1 VREINRIVFTV
12 VVLYATAAF
21 AGDSG
26 DGRLQIIKLELDELG
41 KYRACSWGDTRYD
54 GYPKYYYDTPTGN
67 FRVWYVLEGPN
78 ALHDQQDRDRNGFP
92 DVVEWVGTNFEW
104 SFYNTQADNWFYH
117 PDPREGQYL
126 PIRDHYPAL
135 NWPGED
141 EDYGG
146 DNRWDVYCGELTG
159 GLVGISY
166 AFGPFPASARNCY
179 SAYFN
184 VSNAYDE
191 YDSPRIAAS
200 LWGAAVTY
208 MFDAAET
215 SETLIQRWFVSGT
228 KSWLMDH
235 IYKPK
240 SPDVPGGAFFK
251 SLFDDPLA
259 PLTQHATP
267 FIYFLED
274 WSNRYWVSPAWRP
287 RPAGDEPLIRS
298 VWRASSKGDAW
309 YTGEPE
315 LDRSSE
321 EAVSFV
327 IDDHN
332 RSSAFAEGRAFK
344 DAFELFTA
352 WNWFTGDRDDGL
364 HYRYGAK
371 YPTLQPQNVWAAY
384 PVVNFEPGPGGL
396 MNYLGAGYYRF
407 DSPPPWRAAVFRVK
421 AAAGNK
427 PASKD
432 WGGWVA
438 VTKDGSTWTDLD
450 GSPGAASPLFSPGDK
465 CILRIENPS
474 QYQSITTVVNCPAYE
489 GTELNFKYSFLAA
502 DDSRPPAIAVAVA
515 RPQANP
521 ASLKILLGA
530 DEKLFGA
537 EADVVFEK
545 RGEPEVSRKRVEF
558 AAAKPGYAYVAAYD
572 INGGAAGE
580 GFVDWRGA
588 DVDGNV
594 VSGQKYFAA
603 GFLAARG
610 GTVGGERASLKLP
623 AGALAGPTLFS
634 IVPASRQ
641 PTAAAAAAA
650 ARAGAEEATV
660 ETVGPAYEYGP
671 EWARLAAPLEVALSY
686 EGLEV
691 SREDCLSVYRWTG
704 SGWED
709 LGGTIDKRNRR
720 VVAVADRP
728 GEFVLG
734 YGEKKN
740 TTPPSGKPM
749 SFGLFQNYPNPARD
763 GTIIKYTLPARAEVE
778 LAVYDLSG
786 RRVATVAKDV
796 RDAGVCEE
804 RYSLTD
810 DGGKPLPAGV
820 YLYRLTAGSDVA
832 AKKMVIVP

>member
-1 VREINRIVFTV
+1 MRETIRIVFAIG
-12 VVLYATAAF
+12 VLYATAAF

-26 DGRLQIIKLELDELG
+26 GGRLRTIKLELDELG
-41 KYRACSWGDTRYD
+41 RYRACAWGDTRYD
-54 GYPKYYYDTPTGN
+54 GYPKYHYDTPTGN

-78 ALHDQQDRDRNGFP
+78 ALQDQRDRDRNGFP
-92 DVVEWVGTNFEW
+92 DVVEWIGTNFEW
-104 SFYNTQADNWFYH
+104 SRYNTQADNWFYH

-126 PIRDHYPAL
+126 PIRDYYPPL

-146 DNRWDVYCGELTG
+146 SNRWDAYCGKLTG
-159 GLVGISY
+159 ALEGITY
-166 AFGPFPASARNCY
+166 AFGPFPASARSCY

-200 LWGAAVTY
+200 LWGVAVTY

-215 SETLIQRWFVSGT
+215 SETLIPRWLAAGT
-228 KSWLMDH
+228 KSWLIDH
-235 IYKPK
+235 VYKPK
-240 SPDVPGGAFFK
+240 SPDVPGGAFFEN
-251 SLFDDPLA
+251 LFKDPLS
-259 PLTQHATP
+259 PLTQHGTP

-274 WSNRYWVSPAWRP
+274 WSNRYWVAPGWKP
-287 RPAGDEPLIRS
+287 RPADDEPLIRS
-298 VWRASSKGDAW
+298 VWRATSKGDAW
-309 YTGEPE
+309 YTGEPG

-321 EAVSFV
+321 GAVTYI
-327 IDDHN
+327 IDIHD

-344 DAFELFTA
+344 EAFELFTA
-352 WNWFTGDRDDGL
+352 WNWFTGQRDDGR

-371 YPTLQPQNVWAAY
+371 YPTLQPQNVWTAY
-384 PVVNFEPGPGGL
+384 PVVNFEPGPGAL

-407 DSPPPWRAAVFRVK
+407 DSPPPWRAAVFKVI
-421 AAAGNK
+421 AAAVNK

-432 WGGWVA
+432 WGGWA
-438 VTKDGSTWTDLD
+438 TVTKNGSTWTDLD
-450 GSPGAASPLFSPGDK
+450 GSAGAASPLFSPGDK
-465 CILRIENPS
+465 CIVRIEDPS

-489 GTELNFKYSFLAA
+489 GTELRFKYSFLATN
-502 DDSRPPAIAVAVA
+502 DSRPPAIAVAVA

-521 ASLKILLGA
+521 AALKILLGA

-545 RGEPEVSRKRVEF
+545 RGEPEISRKKVEL
-558 AAAKPGYAYVAAYD
+558 AVAKPGYAYVGTYD

-588 DVDGNV
+588 DDAGNV

-603 GFLAARG
+603 GFLTARG

-623 AGALAGPTLFS
+623 RRAVAGPTLFS
-634 IVPASRQ
+634 IVRNEAEN
-641 PTAAAAAAA
+641 THALAAAAAADDEKP
-650 ARAGAEEATV
+650 GF
-660 ETVGPAYEYGP
+660 ETLGPAYEYGP
-671 EWARLAAPLEVALSY
+671 EWARLAGSLEVTLSY

-691 SREDCLSVYRWTG
+691 SREDYLSVYRWTG
-704 SGWED
+704 SSWED

-720 VVAVADRP
+720 VVAVADRL

-740 TTPPSGKPM
+740 
-749 SFGLFQNYPNPARD
+749 
-763 GTIIKYTLPARAEVE
+763 
-778 LAVYDLSG
+778 
-786 RRVATVAKDV
+786 
-796 RDAGVCEE
+796 
-804 RYSLTD
+804 
-810 DGGKPLPAGV
+810 
-820 YLYRLTAGSDVA
+820 
-832 AKKMVIVP
+832 